1 MQIGAADDI
10 IAERNQD
17 KVEQTK
23 AEAII
28 EAILFAMGS
37 SVSLEKLAE
46 TLELDKKETRGI
58 LDHMKEKYQSED
70 RGIELVELEGSYQ
83 LGTKGETFEYLSK
96 IARIPQKYVLT
107 DTVLETLSIIAYKQP
122 VTRGEIEKI
131 RGVSCDHAV
140 NKLLEYDLIEEVG
153 RLDAPG
159 RPLLFGT
166 TEQFLRSFGV
176 SSIQE
181 LPTMNPEMM
190 ADFTAQ
196 AEEEIS
202 MKVDV

>member
-1 MQIGAADDI
+1 M
-10 IAERNQD
+10 EH
-17 KVEQTK
+17 KK

-28 EAILFAMGS
+28 EAILFAMGN
-37 SVSLEKLAE
+37 SVSIDKLAD
-46 TLELDKKETRGI
+46 TLEMDKKEVRCI
-58 LDHMKEKYQSED
+58 LEEMKEKYRAED
-70 RGIELVELEGSYQ
+70 RGIELVELEDSYQ

-107 DTVLETLSIIAYKQP
+107 DTVMETLSIIAYKQP
-122 VTRGEIEKI
+122 VTRSEIEKI

-159 RPLLFGT
+159 KPLLFGT

-176 SSIQE
+176 TSLEELPAMNQE
-181 LPTMNPEMM
+181 LV

-196 AEEEIS
+196 AEKEIN